1 MRRLRE
7 IKQPLKLSNLPHH
20 IEVGNEETHDI
31 YMVAEL
37 IDEIRDGEAS
47 PEGNWFVIKRRR
59 WEPNA
64 STMIERY
71 LDAEQDEMYE
81 DWDERA
87 NDCFTKE
94 VVEKIQEVLNH
105 AFRGDY
111 ATSYW
116 TYEQRVEIDIFPQL
130 KEEAQ

>member
-1 MRRLRE
+1 MKLN
-7 IKQPLKLSNLPHH
+7 KPLKLSNLPHH
-20 IEVGNEETHDI
+20 IEVCNEETHDI

-37 IDEIRDGEAS
+37 IDEIRDGETS
-47 PEGNWFVIKRRR
+47 PEGNWFLIKRRR
-59 WEPNA
+59 WEPSANA
-64 STMIERY
+64 MIDRY
-71 LDAEQDEMYE
+71 IEAEHEEMYE
-81 DWDERA
+81 GWAERA
-87 NDCFTKE
+87 DDCFTKE

-116 TYEQRVEIDIFPQL
+116 TSEQSVEIDIFPQL

>member
-1 MRRLRE
+1 MKLN
-7 IKQPLKLSNLPHH
+7 KPLKLSNLPHH

-37 IDEIRDGEAS
+37 IDEIRDGETS
-47 PEGNWFVIKRRR
+47 PEGNWFLIKRRR
-59 WEPNA
+59 WEPSANA
-64 STMIERY
+64 MIDRY
-71 LDAEQDEMYE
+71 IEAEHEEMYE
-81 DWDERA
+81 GWAERA
-87 NDCFTKE
+87 DDCFTKE

-130 KEEAQ
+130 KEGAQ